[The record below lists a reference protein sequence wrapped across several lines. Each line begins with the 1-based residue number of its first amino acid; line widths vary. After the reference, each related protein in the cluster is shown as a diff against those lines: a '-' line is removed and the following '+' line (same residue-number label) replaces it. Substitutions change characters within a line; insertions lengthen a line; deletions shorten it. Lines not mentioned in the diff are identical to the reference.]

1 MQITET
7 ISSGQAVGANS
18 AQDVKKQNLD
28 KDAFLRM
35 LILQLRNQDPLN
47 PMEDREF
54 IAQLAQ
60 FSSLEQLQNI
70 SQQFQSLTQ
79 TQLAGQALSLI
90 GRNIQALDPEN
101 GELISGVVKS
111 VLFADGT
118 PSLMIESADGK
129 ELEIELSNVSS
140 VE

>member
-1 MQITET
+1 
-7 ISSGQAVGANS
+7 
-18 AQDVKKQNLD
+18 
-28 KDAFLRM
+28 
-35 LILQLRNQDPLN
+35 
-47 PMEDREF
+47 
-54 IAQLAQ
+54 
-60 FSSLEQLQNI
+60 LEQLQNI

>member
-7 ISSGQAVGANS
+7 ISSGQVVGANS
-18 AQDVKKQNLD
+18 AQDVKKENLD

-90 GRNIQALDPEN
+90 GRNIQALDPSN
-101 GELISGVVKS
+101 GEPISGVVQS
-111 VLFADGT
+111 VRFTDGV
-118 PSLMIESADGK
+118 PSLLIKDSTNK
-129 ELEIELSNVSS
+129 EIQIDLSS
-140 VE
+140 VISVG